1 MGLREE
7 GPHGASGRCFD
18 GIHEA
23 GFHRSLEGVSR
34 LADGLEFACLD
45 ERAFGRGVDVLEKA
59 DDVVFAEDGADAV
72 GAEVASGTPR
82 SGQYA
87 L

>member
-1 MGLREE
+1 
-7 GPHGASGRCFD
+7 
-18 GIHEA
+18 
-23 GFHRSLEGVSR
+23 VSR

-45 ERAFGRGVDVLEKA
+45 ERAFGRDVDVLEKA

-82 SGQYA
+82 SAQYA